1 MNVGLDTRP
10 DATAS
15 GDARR
20 LLEEFLF
27 REARLM
33 DTHAYDEWLSL
44 WTEDALYWLPCNEQ
58 DVDPLR
64 ELSIVYEGYS
74 DLKSRVRRLAGKF
87 AHAQSP
93 KSRLTRVLSN
103 VELEKAD
110 DKSICGYST
119 FVLGDVRL
127 NRQNVWFGRNH
138 HTLVHTPEGLRM
150 QRKKV
155 VILNN
160 DTPMQNLTFLV

>member
-1 MNVGLDTRP
+1 MNVAI
-10 DATAS
+10 DAPAS
-15 GDARR
+15 ATNADPRR
-20 LLEEFLF
+20 DFEDFLF
-27 REARLM
+27 LEARLM

-44 WTEDALYWLPCNEQ
+44 WSEDALYWLPCNEE
-58 DVDPLR
+58 DVDPSR
-64 ELSIVYEGYS
+64 ELSIVYEHYS
-74 DLKSRVRRLAGKF
+74 DLKSRIRRLAGKF

-103 VELEKAD
+103 VEVEHAD
-110 DKSICGYST
+110 ENGISGYST

-127 NRQNVWFGRNH
+127 NRQSVWFGRNH
-138 HTLVHTPEGLRM
+138 HTLVRTAEGLRM

-160 DTPMQNLTFLV
+160 DTPMQNMTFLV